1 MVATLA
7 FTLALNSLHP
17 NVSLQVPVNLPRDAE
32 VIYAAMPRLT
42 PVANANGSKVSL
54 SQSIHSA
61 TAVLSKEEASFDSL
75 SLFKNTTNVDGNVQ
89 LVVVFES
96 WRSGFGQA
104 IKVDATWSNMPVAPV
119 GAVKVVQSLPE
130 KGQLGSYAITYSL
143 PVKKQATHSL
153 RLRFKLPIGV
163 SGVDREERLV
173 AYRVASIGQA
183 SPLSQFRMAVKFDPS
198 TVFAPIG
205 ALPDWGWQVGSD
217 GAYLKLD
224 GKPSD
229 RDAVLVFRYYPAG
242 F

>member
-7 FTLALNSLHP
+7 FALA
-17 NVSLQVPVNLPRDAE
+17 VQVPANVPRDAE
-32 VIYAAMPRLT
+32 VIYPVMPRMT
-42 PVANANGSKVSL
+42 PIANANGSRVSL
-54 SQSIHSA
+54 VQSIHSA
-61 TAVLSKEEASFDSL
+61 TATLAKDVTSFESL
-75 SLFKNTTNVDGNVQ
+75 SLYKNSTNIDGAVE
-89 LVVVFES
+89 LTVAFES

-104 IKVDATWSNMPVAPV
+104 IKVEALWSDQPVSPV

-130 KGQLGSYAITYSL
+130 KGQLGTYAITYKL
-143 PVKKQATHSL
+143 PVKRQATHSL
-153 RLRFKLPIGV
+153 RLKFMLAEGV

-173 AYRVASIGQA
+173 AYRVSHIGQA
-183 SPLSQFRMAVKFDPS
+183 APLSQFRMAVKFSPA

-205 ALPDWGWQVGSD
+205 ALPDWGWEVGPD

-229 RDAVLVFRYYPAG
+229 RDAVLVFRYYPGG